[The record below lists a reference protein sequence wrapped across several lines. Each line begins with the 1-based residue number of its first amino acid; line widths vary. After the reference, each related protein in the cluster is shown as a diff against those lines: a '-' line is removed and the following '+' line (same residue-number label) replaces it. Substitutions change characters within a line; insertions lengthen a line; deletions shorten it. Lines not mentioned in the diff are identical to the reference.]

1 MLNVDNGIFSLI
13 LFKTKKEKKK
23 KKTGALLLLFLLLTM
38 PIQAVLIELI
48 WIQQQ

>member
-13 LFKTKKEKKK
+13 LFKTKKEKK

>member
-23 KKTGALLLLFLLLTM
+23 KKTGALLLFLLLTM